1 MVAWLA
7 ASSLL
12 RRFLLSLGN
21 EIGGGKVFS
30 LSIIV
35 MTWSMEK

>member
-1 MVAWLA
+1 M
-7 ASSLL
+7 L

-30 LSIIV
+30 FHNRDD
-35 MTWSMEK
+35 MEHGEMKIDVVVVIS